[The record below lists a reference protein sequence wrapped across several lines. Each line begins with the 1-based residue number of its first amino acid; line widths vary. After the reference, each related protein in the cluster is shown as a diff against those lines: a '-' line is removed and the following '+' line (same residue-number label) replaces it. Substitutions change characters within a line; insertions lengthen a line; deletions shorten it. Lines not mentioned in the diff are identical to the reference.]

1 MTTFTSDDREE
12 AYRKKVEEAPYHP
25 GYEGAVV
32 KPNPVYRGVD
42 PAKMIWKEKPIT
54 AENIKS
60 RIKHSLCGGPVSI
73 QSRVYF
79 DDEEISFLK
88 MTHEEA
94 NTGEKK

>member
-1 MTTFTSDDREE
+1 MN
-12 AYRKKVEEAPYHP
+12 KLVEEAPYHP
-25 GYEGAVV
+25 GYEDAVV
-32 KPNPVYRGVD
+32 KPNSVYRGVD
-42 PAKMIWKEKPIT
+42 PAKMIWKAKPVT
-54 AENIKS
+54 AEDIKS

-94 NTGEKK
+94 NPGNKK